1 MALAECKN
9 YDEAFNQ
16 FDKSIDINPNLT
28 SSYFYKANLCKKLGF
43 FDKAIKLYD
52 AVLEKNPKDFTVII
66 VFCFCLIFFLNN
78 LFYFQR
84 LKIIKV

>member
-1 MALAECKN
+1 MALAESKN

-52 AVLEKNPKDFTVII
+52 AVLERDPKDYTVIT
-66 VFCFCLIFFLNN
+66 FFYFCLMFFQII
-78 LFYFQR
+78 YFFC
-84 LKIIKV
+84 KGSK